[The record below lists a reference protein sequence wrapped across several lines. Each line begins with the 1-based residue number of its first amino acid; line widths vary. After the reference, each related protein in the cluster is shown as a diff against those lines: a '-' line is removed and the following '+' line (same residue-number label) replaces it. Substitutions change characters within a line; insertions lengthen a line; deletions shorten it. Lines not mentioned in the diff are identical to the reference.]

1 MGVARSLTA
10 PSGIRSACSLI
21 ATERWSTPPKVAF
34 TGAKAVSPAIAHN
47 VAFTGAKAT
56 SQQLHIRGK
65 SMDKVRDWMSQ
76 PPICAPETMTLPE
89 ARRLMHK
96 SRIRRLPVLD
106 SAGRLTGIV
115 TEGDINRISASR
127 AHDVREYNLYYR
139 AADLPLRNFMTRPVI
154 TVGPDEPIIAVAQL
168 LLHHRIGGVPVV
180 EGDRVVGVITESSLF
195 RRMVERETAAE

>member
-1 MGVARSLTA
+1 M
-10 PSGIRSACSLI
+10 
-21 ATERWSTPPKVAF
+21 W
-34 TGAKAVSPAIAHN
+34 
-47 VAFTGAKAT
+47 
-56 SQQLHIRGK
+56 K

-115 TEGDINRISASR
+115 TEGDINRISASH
-127 AHDVREYNLYYR
+127 AHDVREYNLYHR
-139 AADLPLRNFMTRPVI
+139 AADLPLRDFMTRPVI

-168 LLHHRIGGVPVV
+168 LLLHRIGGVPVV
-180 EGDRVVGVITESSLF
+180 EGDRVVGVITESDLF
-195 RRMVERETAAE
+195 RRMVEREVAAE